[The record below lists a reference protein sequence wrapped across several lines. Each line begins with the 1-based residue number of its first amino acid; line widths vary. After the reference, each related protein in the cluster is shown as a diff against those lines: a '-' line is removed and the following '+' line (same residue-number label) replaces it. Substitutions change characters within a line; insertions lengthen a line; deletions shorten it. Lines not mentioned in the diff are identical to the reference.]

1 MLRIGL
7 LVLLITGIFVGFKLI
22 TKQQKT
28 VFVYYK
34 ITSIKAAHVNPDK
47 VMAGEDYYLVL
58 QLNQDIQRHKKR
70 PSLSFKQKA
79 TILKCINP
87 IQDIKIFSTE
97 KINEDHPAGSDLADV
112 FDFHYVRN
120 METKYGTLIK
130 EGLTVPLNNFENL
143 VDQDNGASQ
152 LKDLKL
158 RLSQKPIMKSEHQFI
173 INVVFENGELWSDTT
188 ECISFEGVKSDYQE

>member
-70 PSLSFKQKA
+70 PSLSF
-79 TILKCINP
+79 
-87 IQDIKIFSTE
+87 
-97 KINEDHPAGSDLADV
+97 
-112 FDFHYVRN
+112 
-120 METKYGTLIK
+120 
-130 EGLTVPLNNFENL
+130 
-143 VDQDNGASQ
+143 
-152 LKDLKL
+152 
-158 RLSQKPIMKSEHQFI
+158 
-173 INVVFENGELWSDTT
+173 
-188 ECISFEGVKSDYQE
+188 